1 MTVDQILDD
10 CHVAAKFGATL
21 QLSADDAA
29 AAVMALVAEV
39 QSLRA
44 QIADF
49 EAGGVS
55 KVVTVLDRDS
65 AGRMVKAI
73 VTEW

>member
-1 MTVDQILDD
+1 MTVDELLQDQAD
-10 CHVAAKFGATL
+10 C
-21 QLSADDAA
+21 AA
-29 AAVMALVAEV
+29 AGAALSVSPDEAAEAINVLLDAVLA
-39 QSLRA
+39 LRA

-55 KVVTVLDRDS
+55 KVVKVLDRDS
-65 AGRMVKAI
+65 HGRMVKAM